1 MEPSNS
7 TAIENIRSTDRELH
21 NQAFVTLLAATEQPV
36 DWAYDA
42 WDELIADLYHSDNH
56 VRAIAAR
63 ALPIAS
69 YSALMIYSMGG
80 RTNVW
85 VRSMTPM

>member
-63 ALPIAS
+63 AAVIRPMVSTRPESETSHPAS
-69 YSALMIYSMGG
+69 SGCDK
-80 RTNVW
+80 
-85 VRSMTPM
+85 